1 METPPQTPPASK
13 KMFWTGCV
21 LSAVPVLML
30 AMSAVM
36 KFMKPQPVVDGFVHL
51 GIPLTMVV
59 GLGVL
64 ELLCTV
70 VYLIPATSIL
80 GAILV
85 TGYLGGATLT
95 TLRAGD
101 AYYGPV
107 VLGILAWGGLYLR
120 EPRLRALIPFRR

>member
-1 METPPQTPPASK
+1 
-13 KMFWTGCV
+13 MFWTGCV
-21 LSAVPVLML
+21 LSLVPVLML
-30 AMSAVM
+30 VMSAVM
-36 KFMKPQPVVDGFVHL
+36 KFMKPQPVIDGFVHL

-64 ELLCTV
+64 ELLCTI
-70 VYLIPATSIL
+70 VYLIPATSVL
-80 GAILV
+80 GAILL

-107 VLGILAWGGLYLR
+107 VLGILVWAGLYLR
-120 EPRLRALIPFRR
+120 EPRLRALIPFRG